1 MRRLAA
7 FLAMCGF
14 VAGAA
19 AQKKPKPELIDPT
32 SRIGVVTRVFHP
44 KELRNWRGAAKE
56 LDAIVWYPA
65 IDTAIETRQTVGA
78 PDAPLFEAGKAMPH
92 AEFAPRLGGFPLIVL
107 SHGTG
112 GSAIQMAWL
121 GTQLARAGYISVAVD
136 HPGNTSNGK
145 MTPEGM
151 ALWWERATDLSDVI
165 DGMLADDE
173 FGRRIDRTRI
183 GAAGYSL
190 GGYTVL
196 ELAGAKTDIAAFF
209 DLCRPKSDADSNAGG
224 GDAAVCHVPEMRG
237 MGSISDIL
245 AAVRKT
251 SGESLARS
259 GESYRDPRVKAVF
272 AMAPALG
279 FTETPESL
287 RAMKVPVEMV
297 VGDADKTA
305 PPRDNADSLRNNIHG
320 ARETVLPGVTHY
332 AFLDECTAQGKQA
345 LPQYC
350 VDPPGMDRAA
360 VHAETVQL
368 AIPFFDKAL
377 RLR

>member
-1 MRRLAA
+1 
-7 FLAMCGF
+7 
-14 VAGAA
+14 
-19 AQKKPKPELIDPT
+19 
-32 SRIGVVTRVFHP
+32 
-44 KELRNWRGAAKE
+44 
-56 LDAIVWYPA
+56 
-65 IDTAIETRQTVGA
+65 
-78 PDAPLFEAGKAMPH
+78 
-92 AEFAPRLGGFPLIVL
+92 
-107 SHGTG
+107 
-112 GSAIQMAWL
+112 
-121 GTQLARAGYISVAVD
+121 
-136 HPGNTSNGK
+136 
-145 MTPEGM
+145 
-151 ALWWERATDLSDVI
+151 
-165 DGMLADDE
+165 
-173 FGRRIDRTRI
+173 
-183 GAAGYSL
+183 
-190 GGYTVL
+190 
-196 ELAGAKTDIAAFF
+196 
-209 DLCRPKSDADSNAGG
+209 
-224 GDAAVCHVPEMRG
+224 
-237 MGSISDIL
+237 
-245 AAVRKT
+245 
-251 SGESLARS
+251 
-259 GESYRDPRVKAVF
+259 VKAVF